1 MAPQKGEY
9 GKKKGKVRKNTVK
22 VHKDVQECSTDE
34 TCGAL
39 ERKNARNS
47 ITKVV
52 SLSISKVILL
62 LVLEIQED
70 MGRSGMVLGNYL
82 GMCKIVSP
90 RWYVSVARC
99 MACRA
104 CGQHKGTTRECKKR
118 IRAGGPVVWVEDMR
132 CEGVGWRQNART
144 QECKKCAKVEEILYL
159 YGVKMYRGGEKD
171 GNIGG
176 KWRMFP

>member
-1 MAPQKGEY
+1 MAPQKGEC

-22 VHKDVQECSTDE
+22 VHKDVQEYSTDK
-34 TCGAL
+34 TCGAR

-52 SLSISKVILL
+52 SLSISRVILL

-104 CGQHKGTTRECKKR
+104 CGQHKGTTRECKN
-118 IRAGGPVVWVEDMR
+118 I
-132 CEGVGWRQNART
+132 RT
-144 QECKKCAKVEEILYL
+144 QECKKCTKVEEMLYL
-159 YGVKMYRGGEKD
+159 YGAKMYKGGGKD
-171 GNIGG
+171 GNTGA
-176 KWRMFP
+176 KWRIVP

>member
-34 TCGAL
+34 TCGAR

-52 SLSISKVILL
+52 SLSISKVILVL
-62 LVLEIQED
+62 VLVLEIQED

-104 CGQHKGTTRECKKR
+104 CGQRKGTTRECKKR
-118 IRAGGPVVWVEDMR
+118 IRAG
-132 CEGVGWRQNART
+132 N
-144 QECKKCAKVEEILYL
+144 L
-159 YGVKMYRGGEKD
+159 
-171 GNIGG
+171 
-176 KWRMFP
+176 

>member
-1 MAPQKGEY
+1 MAPQKGEC

-22 VHKDVQECSTDE
+22 VHKDVQEYSTDK
-34 TCGAL
+34 TCVAR

-118 IRAGGPVVWVEDMR
+118 IRAGGPVVWVADMR
-132 CEGVGWRQNART
+132 CEGVDCRQNARK
-144 QECKKCAKVEEILYL
+144 QECKKCAKVEEMLYL
-159 YGVKMYRGGEKD
+159 YGVKVYKGGGKD
-171 GNIGG
+171 GNTGA
-176 KWRMFP
+176 KWRIVP